1 MAEDDDDDDDGD
13 GDGDG
18 DRNDFCCGSA
28 LWIYFVGVTV
38 CVSVTVKRVCV
49 CSCPAAVQFKRNE
62 NVLHCIQF
70 MQFFHGAIVDLSHL
84 PLSFFPFPLLL
95 APPPLPHLL
104 CLSLVPLHSQLA
116 TLIGIIDFD
125 NRRQHRRTEPPP
137 SPQQTLLSVC
147 LICHFFQCAL
157 PPPPTTPSHCSLL
170 QFLQFFLFFSPTFL
184 AQAETQLAKFVCVC
198 LLNIVRYLVP
208 ASIAYFPCLY
218 LSPFPFLSFLCSFS
232 SASATMAAS
241 VHFLTSMFIFNDLRF
256 SGNLRKNM

>member
-1 MAEDDDDDDDGD
+1 
-13 GDGDG
+13 
-18 DRNDFCCGSA
+18 
-28 LWIYFVGVTV
+28 
-38 CVSVTVKRVCV
+38 
-49 CSCPAAVQFKRNE
+49 
-62 NVLHCIQF
+62 

-84 PLSFFPFPLLL
+84 TLTLFPFPLLLLL
-95 APPPLPHLL
+95 APPPLP
-104 CLSLVPLHSQLA
+104 LSLLPLHSQLA

-184 AQAETQLAKFVCVC
+184 AQAETQLAKFVCVFVCVC

-208 ASIAYFPCLY
+208 ASIAYFPCLC
-218 LSPFPFLSFLCSFS
+218 LSPFPFISFSCSFA